1 MSTFVL
7 VDVGLEESDELLE
20 VAEEDAAVKAN
31 GAQLLRLPTYQDRLV
46 VLVDEGLDSGD
57 GAGEDGQVLQIL
69 LYATLF
75 ILAVDHQT
83 HLLEMAALLSVLLAL
98 LEAARQRSPKD
109 PLCRRT
115 IRTILQTANLLPAA
129 TLLIFSKTR
138 LLIAICGLLLIV
150 LEFALLILFPIT
162 ILFLIITTFRRLV
175 MSLVPAE

>member
-1 MSTFVL
+1 MSTIVL

-46 VLVDEGLDSGD
+46 VLVDEGLDPGD
-57 GAGEDGQVLQIL
+57 GAGKDGQVLQIL

-83 HLLEMAALLSVLLAL
+83 HLLEMAGLLSVLLAL
-98 LEAARQRSPKD
+98 REAARQRSPKH
-109 PLCRRT
+109 PLYRRT
-115 IRTILQTANLLPAA
+115 IRNILQTANLLPAA

-138 LLIAICGLLLIV
+138 LLIAIWALLLIFH
-150 LEFALLILFPIT
+150 EFALLILYPIT
-162 ILFLIITTFRRLV
+162 ILFLIFTPL
-175 MSLVPAE
+175 